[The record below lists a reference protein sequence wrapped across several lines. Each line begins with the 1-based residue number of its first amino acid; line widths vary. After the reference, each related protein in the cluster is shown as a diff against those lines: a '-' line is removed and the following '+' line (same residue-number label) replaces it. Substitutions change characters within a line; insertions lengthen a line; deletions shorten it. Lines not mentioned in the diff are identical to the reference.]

1 MANVESD
8 SCDCLPDCEST
19 EYQYALTS
27 SSIRWDILEKLGSSC
42 FEIYVVVAFKMI
54 WETFRLCDSRNLN
67 LEPLC
72 TLETGTSPKLWL
84 EQVIQSLSAVRCQ
97 ASRPTLCHHL
107 FQVEDVYNKTDSSL
121 PHYIKS
127 IISPTRGRHFDNLI
141 KMPSQV
147 RK

>member
-1 MANVESD
+1 
-8 SCDCLPDCEST
+8 
-19 EYQYALTS
+19 
-27 SSIRWDILEKLGSSC
+27 
-42 FEIYVVVAFKMI
+42 MI

-72 TLETGTSPKLWL
+72 TLETETSPKLWL

-97 ASRPTLCHHL
+97 ASRPTLCHQL
-107 FQVEDVYNKTDSSL
+107 FQVEEVYNKTDNSIL
-121 PHYIKS
+121 PNYIKS
-127 IISPTRGRHFDNLI
+127 IISPTRSRHSDNLI